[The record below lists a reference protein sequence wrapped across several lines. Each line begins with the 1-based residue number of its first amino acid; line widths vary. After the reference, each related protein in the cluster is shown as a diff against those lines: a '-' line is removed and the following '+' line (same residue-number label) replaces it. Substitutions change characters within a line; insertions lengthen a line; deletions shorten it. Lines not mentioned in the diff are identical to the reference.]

1 MNKTYASAL
10 VLVWFGASAVI
21 CDFLDGVND
30 YDVTPT
36 KSRCN
41 LASHHHPRDLLR
53 SWRVW

>member
-1 MNKTYASAL
+1 MNKTHASAV

-21 CDFLDGVND
+21 YDFLDGVSD

-36 KSRCN
+36 RGRRN

-53 SWRVW
+53 SW